1 VFLDEGQKV
10 IAPQTCD
17 RVFQVFSA
25 LRIFFLRDLEGI
37 RESCEEGAVVFVYSP
52 PVDMLF
58 LADSLEALLE
68 PVEGGEVL
76 G

>member
-1 VFLDEGQKV
+1 VFLGEGQKV

-25 LRIFFLRDLEGI
+25 LRKLWLREFEGT
-37 RESCEEGAVVFVYSP
+37 RESCEEGAVVLAYSP
-52 PVDMLF
+52 PVDILF